1 MQISSKAFGYLSLAF
16 VFLLFFLPPI
26 DTDLGWHLR
35 YGEYFLSTGTFLKQN
50 TLTYFLPDYIWMDSR
65 SLYQVLLAVT
75 YKYSG
80 LLGLSVIYGSLGVS
94 IYWIFSKINSQ
105 IPKINILV
113 FTITILASWVVF
125 GLGIRTQIFTFA
137 GILAVFYLAKIS
149 EKNPKI
155 LILLPLLFI
164 FWANLH
170 GGFVLGLAV
179 CGIVFLQRLANRKWR
194 KAIYLAIAGFFS
206 ALSALINPY
215 GVGVYEDAIRY
226 TQYPLWTLIAEWVP
240 PNLDTKILL
249 VVVALITVASTLR
262 YSKRRVTFALCVIL
276 FFILAMQARRSI
288 PFFVLASV
296 LTLSDSYIERLK
308 LLEKNI
314 YFQKA
319 ISLLLISGIILLA
332 LIQVPNTFSFDTNW
346 KNYCSS
352 GMQRYPCR
360 AIEYIKSHP
369 IDGENVYAPY
379 EWGGFLE
386 WQLPEYKFFVDG
398 RMPAWPTPDNKS
410 PYTTYLEIVQAQPGY
425 QQKLLSYGTDWL
437 LLGPGTFLDIELQ
450 SKRGEYWK
458 EIYRDEAAV
467 IYVKK

>member
-50 TLTYFLPDYIWMDSR
+50 TLTYFLTDYIWMDSR

-149 EKNPKI
+149 E
-155 LILLPLLFI
+155 
-164 FWANLH
+164 
-170 GGFVLGLAV
+170 
-179 CGIVFLQRLANRKWR
+179 
-194 KAIYLAIAGFFS
+194 
-206 ALSALINPY
+206 INP
-215 GVGVYEDAIRY
+215 
-226 TQYPLWTLIAEWVP
+226 
-240 PNLDTKILL
+240 KILL